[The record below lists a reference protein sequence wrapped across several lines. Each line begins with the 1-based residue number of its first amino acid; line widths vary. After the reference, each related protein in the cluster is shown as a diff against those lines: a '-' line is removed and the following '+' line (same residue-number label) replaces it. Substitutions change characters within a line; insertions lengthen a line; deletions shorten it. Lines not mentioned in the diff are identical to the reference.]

1 MMNRNEISLHE
12 TQFRACRMK
21 IRLTET
27 KFRNDPN
34 KGSHYNPSVFASIA
48 SEILPNLANFLSGE
62 ISAARNLLLWT
73 RLFGKMTAKFRLT
86 QRKSAGGELSS
97 NFRENKGPNSAN
109 FAFIT
114 FAQYFRCRLKR
125 QTSPI
130 CSTIEWF
137 N

>member
-27 KFRNDPN
+27 KLRNDPN

-48 SEILPNLANFLSGE
+48 SESLPCHFARANFLSVG
-62 ISAARNLLLWT
+62 ISAERNLLLWT
-73 RLFGKMTAKFRLT
+73 RLFGKMTAKFRLP
-86 QRKSAGGELSS
+86 QRKSAV
-97 NFRENKGPNSAN
+97 AN

-114 FAQYFRCRLKR
+114 FTQYFRCRLKR

-137 N
+137 NYVFL